1 MKLSPAQKR
10 ALQIVAEDGIT
21 LVSSWGGDYWIWKTS
36 DFSDTRIRWVTF
48 SILRDQKLIYQ
59 MKPSKNPYQASEG
72 RWEITEAG
80 RQALLGG

>member
-21 LVSSWGGDYWIWKTS
+21 LVYRWGGDYWIWKTS

-59 MKPSKNPYQASEG
+59 TKPSKNPYQASEG
-72 RWEITEAG
+72 RWAITEAG
-80 RQALLGG
+80 LMLAAS